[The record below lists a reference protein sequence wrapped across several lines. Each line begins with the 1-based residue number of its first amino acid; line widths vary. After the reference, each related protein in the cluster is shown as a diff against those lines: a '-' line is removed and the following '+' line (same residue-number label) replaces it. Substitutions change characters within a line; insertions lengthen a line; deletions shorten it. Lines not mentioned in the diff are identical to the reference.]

1 MAPRADE
8 LLAQARAVAPLVAH
22 RGQQGIFLA
31 KAQGC
36 RVFDADNVGLVDLTA
51 GGGCCLLGYA
61 NQYVLDAVRKA
72 TTLGLASGFA
82 STSEVELAEA
92 CSELLPNYAP
102 WVFTSSETEAFELAI
117 RFCRRHTGRMR
128 LVVFDGNRPGAVETL
143 QVIPGGPVGLS
154 LPRIAGLLP
163 ELARTVR
170 VVPWG
175 NTEALV
181 RVLDEVG
188 VDTAAVILD
197 PIASQCGVIPPEPA
211 FLQKVRELTRNVG
224 ALLVLDETLT
234 GFRLDRGGA
243 NQVFRI
249 DADVLVLGGV
259 LGGGVSNLGAVAFAK
274 HLQATVGE
282 EVAPPPSPLA
292 VAAALATLSVL
303 RNDAGY
309 VRLEERSA
317 QLEAGVLALAEKFE
331 RPLKINRVGSIFSL
345 SFSRQGVRDAQTA
358 AACDQGTYRRF
369 FEAVKDN
376 GALLPARS
384 PAPAFLSLAHGVKDV
399 EAALQAME
407 VALRK
412 MQKEDEA

>member
-8 LLAQARAVAPLVAH
+8 LLAQAKAMAPLVAH
-22 RGQQGIFLA
+22 RGEQGIFLA

-36 RVFDADNVGLVDLTA
+36 RVFDADNVGLVDLT
-51 GGGCCLLGYA
+51 GGGGSCLLGYA

-82 STSEVELAEA
+82 STSEVELAET
-92 CSELLPNYAP
+92 CSEFLPNYGP
-102 WVFTSSETEAFELAI
+102 WVFTSSETEAFELAV
-117 RFCRRHTGRMR
+117 RFCRRQTGRMR
-128 LVVFDGNRPGAVETL
+128 LVVFDGNRSGAVETL

-163 ELARTVR
+163 ELMRTVR

-175 NTEALV
+175 NAEALA

-197 PIASQCGVIPPEPA
+197 PIASQFGVIPPDPH
-211 FLQKVRELTRNVG
+211 FLQKVRELSRNVG

-243 NQVFRI
+243 NQVFHL

-259 LGGGVSNLGAVAFAK
+259 LGGGVSTLGAVAFAK
-274 HLQATVGE
+274 HLHATVGE

-309 VRLEERSA
+309 LRLEERSA
-317 QLEAGVLALAEKFE
+317 QLEAGVQALAEKFE
-331 RPLKINRVGSIFSL
+331 RPLRINRVGSIFSV
-345 SFSRQGVRDAQTA
+345 SFSRQGVRDAQSA
-358 AACDQGTYRRF
+358 AACDQVTYRRF
-369 FEAVKDN
+369 YEAVKDN
-376 GALLPARS
+376 GALLPAKS

-399 EAALQAME
+399 EAVLQAME
-407 VALRK
+407 IALRK